1 MTRRGHVYRRKTKS
15 GGWSRW
21 YAVIDAEKEP
31 DGRRRQV
38 TRAFDTRAQ
47 AYAWLTEQQHA
58 AQVGGPTVAVWLR
71 DWLAS
76 RADLRASTLATYVGH
91 IDNYLV
97 PLLGGQLLRSLS
109 SEDLTAL
116 HQQLAAAGVSTVT
129 ARRIHA
135 TLSSALSAAVEQGII
150 AVNPAQ
156 RIRLPKPGR
165 YQAVVWT
172 AEQASRF
179 LAATSRDEHACLW
192 RMALVLGMRRGELA
206 GLRWEDLDLA
216 AGTVMVTSTRVAV
229 GATVVEGPPKSA
241 RSRRMLPLDAHTI
254 GMLRRHQ
261 ARQAHHAR
269 QEDLGRITHVFTGE
283 DGQPLTPAW
292 ISRRFTELT
301 RQIGLPAI
309 RFHDARHTSATLGLA
324 AGESLKEV
332 SARLGHSSIMV
343 TADTYLSPPD
353 SLARA
358 STQRLARVLDRA
370 WQYPCDRTKRAA

>member
-1 MTRRGHVYRRKTKS
+1 MTRRGHVYRRKTKT
-15 GGWSRW
+15 GAWSRW

-31 DGRRRQV
+31 DGKRRQF
-38 TRAFDTRAQ
+38 TRAFDTRSD

-58 AQVGGPTVAVWLR
+58 AQVGGPTMAVWLR

-135 TLSSALSAAVEQGII
+135 TLSSALSAAVEQGVI

-179 LAATSRDEHACLW
+179 LAATSRDEHASLW
-192 RMALVLGMRRGELA
+192 RMALLLGMRRGELA
-206 GLRWEDLDLA
+206 GLRWDDLDLH
-216 AGTVMVTSTRVAV
+216 AGTVTVTSTRVAV
-229 GATVVEGPPKSA
+229 GASVVEGPPKSA
-241 RSRRMLPLDAHTI
+241 RSRRMLPLDPHTI

-261 ARQAHHAR
+261 ARQTHQAR
-269 QEDLGRITHVFTGE
+269 QEDLGPVSHVFTGE
-283 DGQPLTPAW
+283 YGQPLTPSW
-292 ISRRFTELT
+292 ISRRFTELS

-309 RFHDARHTSATLGLA
+309 RFHDLRHASATLGLA

-358 STQRLARVLDRA
+358 STQRLAGVLDRA
-370 WQYPCDRTKRAA
+370 WQHPSDRTKRAA